1 MSDHNAKSEEQD
13 SAELFP
19 GDQGTLPEP
28 VRRVL
33 VSLLRNSYI
42 SYERN
47 SEGWLHL
54 VEYQQSVKSAL
65 NNLFLELHLD
75 ERNEIAYCVPVESA
89 GTECPKLKREHELT
103 ETQSLLVIFL
113 RQQYLSQASAG
124 AENVWIDG
132 DEMREH
138 LKRLYSEGIVNHARS
153 KSTINSTIEYL
164 SKQHYIEK
172 VSGSASEDRYRIL
185 PIIETAFPL
194 EKIRAIRE
202 AYEKAAGTGGANSID
217 KLEGEQGE

>member
-1 MSDHNAKSEEQD
+1 MPDRNTKSEEQD

-19 GDQGTLPEP
+19 GDQETLPEP

-42 SYERN
+42 SHERN
-47 SEGWLHL
+47 SEGWSHL

-65 NNLFLELHLD
+65 NNLFLELHID
-75 ERNEIAYCVPVESA
+75 ERNEIAYCVPVENA
-89 GTECPKLKREHELT
+89 GAEFPKLKREHELT
-103 ETQSLLVIFL
+103 ETQSLLIIFL

-138 LKRLYSEGIVNHARS
+138 LKRLYSEGIVNHARA
-153 KSTINSTIEYL
+153 KSTINSAIEYL
-164 SKQHYIEK
+164 NKQRYIEK

-194 EKIRAIRE
+194 EKIRTIRE
-202 AYEKAAGTGGANSID
+202 AYEKAAGAGGVIGAD
-217 KLEGEQGE
+217 ELEGAEGE

>member
-89 GTECPKLKREHELT
+89 GTEFPKLKREHELT

-164 SKQHYIEK
+164 SKQHYIET